1 MLETMIKHL
10 LIGLAMVFGV
20 LTVTGRGQTPS
31 LERFTFTEP
40 HMGTLFR
47 IVLYAADEAKAKTA
61 AQAAFARIAELD
73 GIMSDYKPASEL
85 MKLCKKAG
93 GDPVQVSA
101 DLFAVL
107 EKAQEI
113 AGKTDGAFDVTVGPI
128 VRLWRKAR
136 RTRKLPDAE
145 ELKRALALV
154 GYEKMKLDPAK
165 RTVQLLV
172 MGMLLDLGGIAKGYA
187 ADAALEVLR
196 SHGIGQALVAAGGD
210 IRVGEAP
217 PGKRGWKIGIAPL
230 KKPADP
236 PDQFVLLVN
245 AGVSTAGD
253 AHQFVEIDGKRYSH
267 IVDPRGGRALEGRR
281 SVTVIAANDTTADV
295 LDTALCVMG
304 AERGLKLI
312 EGMNDVAALYVF
324 EDDGKVITRRSK
336 GFAKFEVK

>member
-1 MLETMIKHL
+1 MRSSLVISLT
-10 LIGLAMVFGV
+10 LIVATLSVAVSAEN
-20 LTVTGRGQTPS
+20 LPA
-31 LERFTFTEP
+31 RFEFSQP
-40 HMGTLFR
+40 RMGTLFR
-47 IVLYAADEAKAKTA
+47 IVLYADGEPKAKQA
-61 AQAAFARIAELD
+61 SQAAFARIAELD
-73 GIMSDYKPASEL
+73 NIMSDYKPASEL

-93 GDPVQVSA
+93 GDPVRVSA

-107 EKAQEI
+107 ERAQEI
-113 AGKTDGAFDVTVGPI
+113 GRKTDGAFDVTVGPI

-196 SHGIGQALVAAGGD
+196 GHGIRRALVAAGGD
-210 IRVGEAP
+210 IRVGEPP

-236 PDQFVLLVN
+236 PDHFVLLVN

-267 IVDPRGGRALEGRR
+267 IVDPRTGQALQGRR

-295 LDTALCVMG
+295 LDTALCVLG
-304 AERGLKLI
+304 PERGLKLI
-312 EGMNDVAALYVF
+312 EAGNGLAALYVF
-324 EDDGKVITRRSK
+324 ENDGKVITRPSK
-336 GFAKFEVK
+336 RFAQYQVK